1 MPRER
6 SDEAEAWYVA
16 VYQAVQEVPYG
27 HVTSYGHIATLLG
40 YPILN
45 EDEHSERPRQDRME
59 AGQSDNLT
67 CAIVGMCLK
76 YLPRATDQPDA
87 RYNSDTVPW
96 QRVINSKGIISQRQ
110 VWPAAAASHNLCL
123 LTSDAFRGT
132 NGAAR
137 QEAQLNVEG
146 VEVGRGPLGER
157 TVDFS
162 TYGWFPN
169 TLPSEES

>member
-6 SDEAEAWYVA
+6 SDEAEAWYAA

-40 YPILN
+40 YPG
-45 EDEHSERPRQDRME
+45 
-59 AGQSDNLT
+59 A
-67 CAIVGMCLK
+67 
-76 YLPRATDQPDA
+76 
-87 RYNSDTVPW
+87 
-96 QRVINSKGIISQRQ
+96 
-110 VWPAAAASHNLCL
+110 
-123 LTSDAFRGT
+123 

-162 TYGWFPN
+162 TYGWFPD

>member
-6 SDEAEAWYVA
+6 SDEAEAWYAA

-40 YPILN
+40 YPCTQRAAQTSRHVPEVSASSCRSTRCSLQQRY
-45 EDEHSERPRQDRME
+45 SAMA
-59 AGQSDNLT
+59 AGDQLQRHHQSKASLT
-67 CAIVGMCLK
+67 CYG
-76 YLPRATDQPDA
+76 
-87 RYNSDTVPW
+87 NTV
-96 QRVINSKGIISQRQ
+96 
-110 VWPAAAASHNLCL
+110 ASHDLCL
-123 LTSDAFRGT
+123 LTSDAFRGA

>member
-45 EDEHSERPRQDRME
+45 EDEHSERPRQ
-59 AGQSDNLT
+59 
-67 CAIVGMCLK
+67 VGMCLK

>member
-40 YPILN
+40 YPRDVPEVSASSYRSARCALQQRY
-45 EDEHSERPRQDRME
+45 SAMA
-59 AGQSDNLT
+59 AGDQ
-67 CAIVGMCLK
+67 LK
-76 YLPRATDQPDA
+76 RNHQ
-87 RYNSDTVPW
+87 
-96 QRVINSKGIISQRQ
+96 
-110 VWPAAAASHNLCL
+110 
-123 LTSDAFRGT
+123 GT